1 MELYI
6 VENPNKW
13 AIPEPTN
20 TFNDTDNDINSVVD
34 RIIERNIGAWK
45 ILSKI

>member
-1 MELYI
+1 MELCI
-6 VENPNKW
+6 IENPNKW
-13 AIPEPTN
+13 AIPELTD
-20 TFNDTDNDINSVVD
+20 TLNDTDSNINLVVD